1 MIIKSLL
8 ALAITAATFNPA
20 PATGPGIPATL
31 IAPDQPPSVRG
42 GTGTVGQATDNSLVA
57 AGDHPVTRLYPS
69 AVPPRPHYVAGY
81 TNHALVRMDFYA
93 PLTIYYNR
101 DPGEPIGGRFAGRT
115 PDSVAENVRALMA
128 EFPGLVRLNPRRQS
142 AFPEVL
148 IGS

>member
-8 ALAITAATFNPA
+8 AVAITAATFNPA

-81 TNHALVRMDFYA
+81 TNHALERMGQRGITKA
-93 PLTIYYNR
+93 QVEALVASP
-101 DPGEPIGGRFAGRT
+101 DPGHYQDDNDT
-115 PDSVAENVRALMA
+115 W
-128 EFPGLVRLNPRRQS
+128 
-142 AFPEVL
+142 L
-148 IGS
+148 ITDGHLIVIINKNAWIVTGIKGQM